1 MVLLQADG
9 NGHLLQMH
17 ADQRAAD
24 VKARVGLDLLQC
36 HGMAEAVIGG
46 GGKGAAGLGLGHHVD
61 DLAIGD
67 GLMLHDEGAVQMLAA
82 LGGDVDAHGSEH
94 AVQALEDGIG
104 HFGGGPTA
112 HVVAHHLAGGAAHHH
127 DLALVES
134 GDLGQLTGGVGG
146 FFLHLYQKV
155 LILYVMN
162 GSCHKK
168 HLISTYWKA
177 LCGLAAK
184 SGSESDS
191 LTVLYHSYTFS
202 AIRVFWVTF
211 SSTKPMTSPMAA
223 CTKLP
228 GMLAAAPIPLPSSR
242 PA

>member
-1 MVLLQADG
+1 
-9 NGHLLQMH
+9 
-17 ADQRAAD
+17 
-24 VKARVGLDLLQC
+24 
-36 HGMAEAVIGG
+36 
-46 GGKGAAGLGLGHHVD
+46 
-61 DLAIGD
+61 
-67 GLMLHDEGAVQMLAA
+67 MLAA
-82 LGGDVDAHGSEH
+82 LGGDVDAHRGEH
-94 AVQALEDGIG
+94 AVQALKDGVG
-104 HFGGGPTA
+104 HLGRGPAA
-112 HVVAHHLAGGAAHHH
+112 HVVAYHLTGGAAHHH
-127 DLALVES
+127 DLALVELC
-134 GDLGQLTGGVGG
+134 GFGQLTGGVGG
-146 FFLHLYQKV
+146 FRLHLCQKV
-155 LILYVMN
+155 FILYIMN

-211 SSTKPMTSPMAA
+211 SSTKPMTRPMAA

-228 GMLAAAPIPLPSSR
+228 GMLAAAPMPLPSSR